1 MIIIIIIISFLI
13 TLLNRPSKS
22 SKSFNVIVPNLL
34 PEFTTRYSTYDSD
47 GNIINTGILKPGQN
61 TINGIYGY
69 IQIYITDSLSNN
81 VETFNINNPSDSTNT
96 LQIINNTITLPYN
109 IITIINNIPTQITI

>member
-1 MIIIIIIISFLI
+1 MIIILIIISFLI